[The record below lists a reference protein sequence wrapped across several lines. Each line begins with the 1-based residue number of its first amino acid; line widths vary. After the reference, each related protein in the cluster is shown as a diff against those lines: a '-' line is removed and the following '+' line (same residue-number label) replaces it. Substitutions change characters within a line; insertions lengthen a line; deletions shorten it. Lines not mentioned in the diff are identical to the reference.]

1 MTLRQILHLATS
13 EAARMPFFILLA
25 SDGVSIKSFR
35 ATSGD
40 VTWVLIN
47 TTILFHVL
55 GVTGI
60 DYRDGVTIDGIG
72 IIPLIGIGHVV
83 ASLLPL

>member
-40 VTWVLIN
+40 VTKVVLP
-47 TTILFHVL
+47 
-55 GVTGI
+55 TGFI
-60 DYRDGVTIDGIG
+60 SKRTDLSRR
-72 IIPLIGIGHVV
+72 
-83 ASLLPL
+83 